1 MLCRIARLST
11 IFAEKAVIRLQ
22 SKNSQG
28 RTAELRS
35 LQALVVDRAGRCR
48 DGFAPGTSKWGDCW
62 KKDEEV
68 VGSRNELRGSRFEG
82 TGSNTGSKLETD
94 LTILD
99 GGQKLTSVARTLFD
113 DSRPKG
119 AAAGEGK

>member
-1 MLCRIARLST
+1 MDLRQAQASG
-11 IFAEKAVIRLQ
+11 VIV
-22 SKNSQG
+22 G
-28 RTAELRS
+28 RRMRRS
-35 LQALVVDRAGRCR
+35 
-48 DGFAPGTSKWGDCW
+48 S
-62 KKDEEV
+62 

-82 TGSNTGSKLETD
+82 TGSNTGSKLDTD

-119 AAAGEGK
+119 AAAGEEK